1 MNLKSKITIGVT
13 SFISVLVITSFFLY
27 NYVLDIETPFP
38 KIESENVKVIT
49 DSSKPV
55 IYFGVISRY
64 SPSIIYEGYQPL
76 MDFLTANT
84 QYTFEL
90 RLSSSYQ
97 ETVRQLVD
105 GEVSA
110 AFLGSFIYLKARK
123 EFGIKA
129 ILKPLN
135 ENHEPYFQSV
145 LITKQKSKIYSVGDL
160 KNKKLALPSKQ
171 SFSGNWLT
179 LYEMSKFNLTLT
191 DLDSIHHFAHHHT
204 VVHQII
210 MDNFDAGVVKDRVA
224 KEFLDEGIRIVAQS
238 DPIPGSPVVIP
249 KNYDPKILNAI
260 VNTLLKIDPQKL
272 KYREVVK
279 DWDKEFVNGF
289 VKASDEDY
297 NSMNK
302 LLEGKKKK

>member
-1 MNLKSKITIGVT
+1 LNLKSKISIGVT
-13 SFISVLVITSFFLY
+13 AFISVLVFTSFFLY
-27 NYVLDIETPFP
+27 NYVLDIKTPFP
-38 KIESENVKVIT
+38 KIESENVKVFT
-49 DSSKPV
+49 DSNKPV
-55 IYFGVISRY
+55 AYFGVISRY
-64 SPSIIYEGYQPL
+64 SPNIIYEGYQPL

-84 QYTFEL
+84 PYRFEL

-145 LITKQKSKIYSVGDL
+145 LITNQKSKIYSVGDL

-249 KNYDPKILNAI
+249 KNYDPKIVNAI

-289 VKASDEDY
+289 VKANDKDY
-297 NSMNK
+297 HQVELIFQSVRVK
-302 LLEGKKKK
+302 

>member
-1 MNLKSKITIGVT
+1 
-13 SFISVLVITSFFLY
+13 
-27 NYVLDIETPFP
+27 VLDIKTPFP
-38 KIESENVKVIT
+38 KNESENAKVFT
-49 DSSKPV
+49 DSNKPV
-55 IYFGVISRY
+55 VYFGVISRY
-64 SPSIIYEGYQPL
+64 SPNIIYEGYQPL

-84 QYTFEL
+84 PYRFEL

-110 AFLGSFIYLKARK
+110 AFLGSYIYLKARK

-129 ILKPLN
+129 LLKPLN
-135 ENHEPYFQSV
+135 ENGEPNFQSV
-145 LITKQKSKIYSVGDL
+145 LITKNDSEIFSVSDL

-210 MDNFDAGVVKDRVA
+210 MGNFDAGVVKDRVA
-224 KEFLDEGIRIVAQS
+224 KEFLDQGIRIVAQS

-249 KNYDPKILNAI
+249 KNYDPKIVNAI

-289 VKASDEDY
+289 VKANDKDY
-297 NSMNK
+297 HQVELIFQSVRVK
-302 LLEGKKKK
+302 